1 MSELEK
7 ISAVKEKSQAIGE
20 FLEWARSEGFF
31 LASWQHFGNPEPE
44 GYDRLVASNKTTNQW
59 LAEYFEID
67 LNKAEEERQ
76 ALLDEV
82 RAREALTQSNY
93 GSLDSG
99 SL

>member
-1 MSELEK
+1 MSELKK

-59 LAEYFEID
+59 LAEFFEID
-67 LNKAEEERQ
+67 LKKAEEERQ
-76 ALLDEV
+76 ALLDEI
-82 RAREALTQSNY
+82 RNRTN
-93 GSLDSG
+93 
-99 SL
+99 

>member
-59 LAEYFEID
+59 LAEFFEID

-76 ALLDEV
+76 ALLDEI

>member
-76 ALLDEV
+76 ALLDEI

>member
-7 ISAVKEKSQAIGE
+7 ISAVKDKSQAIGE

-76 ALLDEV
+76 ALLDEI

>member
-44 GYDRLVASNKTTNQW
+44 GYKGKEND
-59 LAEYFEID
+59 
-67 LNKAEEERQ
+67 
-76 ALLDEV
+76 
-82 RAREALTQSNY
+82 
-93 GSLDSG
+93 
-99 SL
+99 